1 MRPIDADELQ
11 ERVEIICGSET
22 ELCKTVSNYLRNSP
36 TIELE
41 PDLPPEP
48 IQCAAMLIE
57 SSFEYETSVI
67 QQALGAG
74 EKAKAKYYDIDKL
87 RQIAEHLLIYCNH
100 ADEEREDT

>member
-57 SSFEYETSVI
+57 RSFEYETSAV
-67 QQALGAG
+67 QRAFGAG
-74 EKAKAKYYDIDKL
+74 EKAKAKYYSVDEL
-87 RQIAEHLLIYCNH
+87 RQIAEHLLVYCNH
-100 ADEEREDT
+100 MENDGD